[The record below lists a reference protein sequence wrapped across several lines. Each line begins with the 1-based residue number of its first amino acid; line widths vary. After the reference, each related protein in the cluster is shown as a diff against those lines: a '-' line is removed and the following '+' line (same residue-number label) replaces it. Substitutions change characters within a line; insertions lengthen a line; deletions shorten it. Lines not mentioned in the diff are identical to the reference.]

1 MSNKNTEQPSELFL
15 SEKTTKKEVQACIDS
30 DMFSYERY
38 PSAKLNEDFG
48 ILNVPCKNIYY
59 DIDPITGEVI
69 QKYRAG
75 IPLFNDYI
83 ELKLPKLYEN
93 GFIIDN
99 VTDKF
104 GMNEEEKLVGEL
116 AKLQTIMMIL
126 EDKEEYEKAAIIL
139 KKIDKIN
146 KKLNDGSGKY

>member
-1 MSNKNTEQPSELFL
+1 M
-15 SEKTTKKEVQACIDS
+15 TKKEIQMLADLI
-30 DMFSYERY
+30 FERIVE
-38 PSAKLNEDFG
+38 KQEQMDEDYH
-48 ILNVPCKNIYY
+48 NQV
-59 DIDPITGEVI
+59 
-69 QKYRAG
+69 R
-75 IPLFNDYI
+75 
-83 ELKLPKLYEN
+83 KLYEN